1 MIISLYKAYLS
12 DSRVTNIYRSFTYQ
26 MARGVAKGGG
36 VPGPP
41 IQSHLKL
48 LGIKR
53 VRTRHALCIR
63 LIEL

>member
-26 MARGVAKGGG
+26 MARGVAKGG

-41 IQSHLKL
+41 NPISLK
-48 LGIKR
+48 I
-53 VRTRHALCIR
+53 IR
-63 LIEL
+63 DKTGTH

>member
-36 VPGPP
+36 SRDP
-41 IQSHLKL
+41 QSNL
-48 LGIKR
+48 
-53 VRTRHALCIR
+53 T
-63 LIEL
+63 